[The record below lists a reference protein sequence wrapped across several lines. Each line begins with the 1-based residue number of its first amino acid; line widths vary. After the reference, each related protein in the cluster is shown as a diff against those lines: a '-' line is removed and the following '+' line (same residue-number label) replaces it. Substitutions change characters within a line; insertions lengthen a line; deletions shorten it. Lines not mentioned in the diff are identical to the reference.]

1 MAKISVIV
9 PVYNTENYIEKCLE
23 SLIHQTRKEEIEIIV
38 VNDGSTDHSEEKIKK
53 YEKHIKYYAKE
64 NEGIAKTRNFG
75 IEKATSEY
83 VMFVDA
89 DDYVDTTLVEKLEP
103 YLDKQIDLIKF
114 KLQKV
119 DGKGKLLE
127 RIEGP
132 VFETITG
139 EEAFDRLYS
148 EDVLLDS
155 PCVYIIKK
163 ELFTKNHFQFQQR
176 YHEDFGLI
184 PLLILVAKSVVSTNY
199 YLYSY
204 VQVENSITR
213 NEDYEKTLKRMEDV
227 LLHYDN
233 MIETI
238 GKLELRESSKENIKI
253 YYTNAILLKLKDLK
267 GKDQKYYIQQVQKR
281 NFAKNIKARNI
292 KQLIKKLLLKINIKL
307 YLKLR

>member
-281 NFAKNIKARNI
+281 NFAKNIKARNM